1 MTCTHALNRFF
12 FILSLTYFK
21 YFYCMNVN
29 KYWMRFLWYAETS
42 RSGRPR
48 PWLFRISQ
56 EPNPIIVF
64 IIQCFE
70 ENNDK
75 NTEPCF
81 NGCVPNAPAI
91 LDKIKWNSKPPSPPP
106 PTPKARMKAREGQ
119 KRAIFPSLIW
129 GRGEGLGFPF
139 ILSKIVALVILSLLL
154 EIMLWASNLAYL

>member
-12 FILSLTYFK
+12 LLSLTYFK

-29 KYWMRFLWYAETS
+29 KYWMRFLWYAEKS

-70 ENNDK
+70 ENNDE
-75 NTEPCF
+75 NTKPCF

-91 LDKIKWNSKPPSPPP
+91 LDKIKWNSKPHPPP
-106 PTPKARMKAREGQ
+106 PPRQGWR
-119 KRAIFPSLIW
+119 RAKGKNAPFSHPW
-129 GRGEGLGFPF
+129 FGGEGGSRFSIYFVQDCGSRDSVIALGNQ
-139 ILSKIVALVILSLLL
+139 ALG
-154 EIMLWASNLAYL
+154 

>member
-12 FILSLTYFK
+12 LLSLTNFK

-29 KYWMRFLWYAETS
+29 KYWMRFLWYAEKS

-64 IIQCFE
+64 FIQCFE
-70 ENNDK
+70 ENNDE

-91 LDKIKWNSKPPSPPP
+91 LDKIKWNSKPHP
-106 PTPKARMKAREGQ
+106 PKARMKAREGQ
-119 KRAIFPSLIW
+119 KRAIFPFLIW
-129 GRGEGLGFPF
+129 GEGGSRFSIYFVQDCGSRDSVIALGNH
-139 ILSKIVALVILSLLL
+139 ALG
-154 EIMLWASNLAYL
+154 

>member
-12 FILSLTYFK
+12 LLSLTYFK
-21 YFYCMNVN
+21 YFYCTNVN
-29 KYWMRFLWYAETS
+29 KYWMRFLWYAEKS

-70 ENNDK
+70 ENNDE

-91 LDKIKWNSKPPSPPP
+91 LDKIKWNSKPHPPP
-106 PTPKARMKAREGQ
+106 PPRQGWR
-119 KRAIFPSLIW
+119 RAKGKNAPFSHPW
-129 GRGEGLGFPF
+129 FGGGRGGLGFPL

-154 EIMLWASNLAYL
+154 EIMLWASNLSYL

>member
-12 FILSLTYFK
+12 LLSLTYFK
-21 YFYCMNVN
+21 YFYCTNVN
-29 KYWMRFLWYAETS
+29 KYWMRFLWYAEKS

-70 ENNDK
+70 ENNDE

-91 LDKIKWNSKPPSPPP
+91 LDKIKWNSKPHPPP
-106 PTPKARMKAREGQ
+106 PPKARMKAREGQ
-119 KRAIFPSLIW
+119 KRTIFPSLIW
-129 GRGEGLGFPF
+129 GGRGRGGLGFPL

-154 EIMLWASNLAYL
+154 EIMLWASNLSYL

>member
-12 FILSLTYFK
+12 LLSLTNFK

-29 KYWMRFLWYAETS
+29 KYWMRFLWYAEKS

-48 PWLFRISQ
+48 PWSFRISQ

-64 IIQCFE
+64 FIQCFE
-70 ENNDK
+70 ENNDE

-91 LDKIKWNSKPPSPPP
+91 LDKIKWNSKPHP
-106 PTPKARMKAREGQ
+106 PKARMKAREGQ

-129 GRGEGLGFPF
+129 GEGGSRFSIYFVQDCGSRDSVIALGNH
-139 ILSKIVALVILSLLL
+139 ALG
-154 EIMLWASNLAYL
+154 

>member
-12 FILSLTYFK
+12 LLSLTYFK
-21 YFYCMNVN
+21 YFYCTNVN
-29 KYWMRFLWYAETS
+29 KYWMRFLWYAEKS

-70 ENNDK
+70 ENNDE

-91 LDKIKWNSKPPSPPP
+91 LDKIKWNSKPHPPP
-106 PTPKARMKAREGQ
+106 RQCKDEGAR
-119 KRAIFPSLIW
+119 RAKTHHFPILDL
-129 GRGEGLGFPF
+129 GGGGMGGLGFPL

-154 EIMLWASNLAYL
+154 EIMLWASNLSYL

>member
-12 FILSLTYFK
+12 LLSLTNFK

-29 KYWMRFLWYAETS
+29 KYWMRFLWYAEKS

-64 IIQCFE
+64 FIQCFE
-70 ENNDK
+70 ENNDE

-91 LDKIKWNSKPPSPPP
+91 LDKIKWNSKPHP
-106 PTPKARMKAREGQ
+106 PKARMKAREGQ

-129 GRGEGLGFPF
+129 GEGGSRFSIYFVQDCGSRDSVIALGNH
-139 ILSKIVALVILSLLL
+139 ALG
-154 EIMLWASNLAYL
+154 

>member
-12 FILSLTYFK
+12 LLSLTNFK

-29 KYWMRFLWYAETS
+29 KYWMRFLWYAEKS

-64 IIQCFE
+64 FIQCFE
-70 ENNDK
+70 ENNDE

-91 LDKIKWNSKPPSPPP
+91 LDKIKWNSKPHPPQG
-106 PTPKARMKAREGQ
+106 KDEGAR
-119 KRAIFPSLIW
+119 RAKTRHFPILDLG
-129 GRGEGLGFPF
+129 GRGGLGFPF

-154 EIMLWASNLAYL
+154 EIMLWASNLSYL

>member
-12 FILSLTYFK
+12 LLSLTYFK
-21 YFYCMNVN
+21 YFYCTNVN
-29 KYWMRFLWYAETS
+29 KYWMRFLWYAEKS

-70 ENNDK
+70 ENNDE

-91 LDKIKWNSKPPSPPP
+91 LDKIKWNSKPHPPP
-106 PTPKARMKAREGQ
+106 PQGKDEGARRAKTHHFPILDLGREG
-119 KRAIFPSLIW
+119 
-129 GRGEGLGFPF
+129 EGGSRFSIDFVQDCGSRDSVIALGNH
-139 ILSKIVALVILSLLL
+139 ALG
-154 EIMLWASNLAYL
+154 